1 MKLYSKHHIVISSI
15 ITAVITILITSF
27 ITTKFTNKS
36 ITKNNDTIEQKVIE
50 ENSNEQ
56 VIQKNEQTD
65 YGRSSCSGIIL

>member
-36 ITKNNDTIEQKVIE
+36 ITKNNDTIEQNVLDLFLEK
-50 ENSNEQ
+50 
-56 VIQKNEQTD
+56 
-65 YGRSSCSGIIL
+65 